1 MKTLILILLLLQMQS
16 IDVALR
22 LHPII
27 EYTGEYKVNEK
38 IEVTLITGLDVN
50 DIHWQNWE
58 VGIDSVVIKDGY
70 ITFSKDGLWT
80 PYYDEIAL
88 SKYAIFIN

>member
-1 MKTLILILLLLQMQS
+1 MKTLILILLLLT
-16 IDVALR
+16 IEPVDVTVK

-27 EYTGEYKVNEK
+27 EYMGEYKVNEK
-38 IEVTLITGLDVN
+38 IEVKLITGLDVN
-50 DIHWQNWE
+50 DIYWQNWE